1 MGISALTPPPRPEDV
16 QETLLAFPDNRLLID
31 LCGQY
36 DRNLAA
42 VEQKLGV
49 TIVRRGNQLAI
60 MGGTGARLQAME
72 VLQGLYARLE
82 GGKPVVAGD
91 VDAAL
96 RMGPGGVRPEGD
108 AGSRTLGQI
117 DMFGLPPMEIRTR
130 KKSVEPRTEAQKAY
144 VQALFH
150 NDLCFGIGPA
160 GTGKTYMAVAAAVTM
175 FLGGHVDKIILSRPA
190 VEAGERLG
198 FLPGDAKEKV
208 DPYMQPLYDALN
220 DFLPAKQVQKML
232 EEKQIEIAPLAFMR
246 GRTLSNAFVVLDEAQ
261 NSTAM
266 QMKMFL
272 TRLGEGS
279 RMVVTGDRTQV
290 DLPRG
295 VTSGLAEAERILRGV
310 SGVSFNYFTAR
321 DVVRHPLVAR
331 IIEAYER
338 DDGTTG

>member
-160 GTGKTYMAVAAAVTM
+160 GTGKTGLKKCPT
-175 FLGGHVDKIILSRPA
+175 
-190 VEAGERLG
+190 EAW
-198 FLPGDAKEKV
+198 
-208 DPYMQPLYDALN
+208 
-220 DFLPAKQVQKML
+220 
-232 EEKQIEIAPLAFMR
+232 
-246 GRTLSNAFVVLDEAQ
+246 
-261 NSTAM
+261 
-266 QMKMFL
+266 
-272 TRLGEGS
+272 
-279 RMVVTGDRTQV
+279 
-290 DLPRG
+290 
-295 VTSGLAEAERILRGV
+295 
-310 SGVSFNYFTAR
+310 
-321 DVVRHPLVAR
+321 
-331 IIEAYER
+331 
-338 DDGTTG
+338 